1 MLFNQSINKIIP
13 LLCGGMLLASA
24 TVNAGTLPVITD
36 YNVGNIGIRV
46 NNNTVANSN
55 KISYD
60 LNPYFQSPDDFSFN
74 FGEFGYGEIG
84 NKNDFNFEFKKGF
97 LGSPIVSGDNFDATI
112 SFDTL
117 SVDSIFYG
125 ADISSL
131 PRITLADAV
140 TMFSASGQILG
151 KGDIELPDIS
161 QFYVKQGQVSAVPV
175 PAAAWLFAPALLGL
189 VGLRRKQRQLG

>member
-1 MLFNQSINKIIP
+1 
-13 LLCGGMLLASA
+13 MLLASA
-24 TVNAGTLPVITD
+24 TVNAGTLPVKTQ
-36 YNVGNIGIRV
+36 YTPSVIGIKV
-46 NNNTVANSN
+46 NNNTVAYSN

-60 LNPYFQSPDDFSFN
+60 LNSYFQSPDDFSFN
-74 FGEFGYGEIG
+74 FGEFGYNPIG
-84 NKNDFNFEFKKGF
+84 NLNDFNFEFEQGY

-125 ADISSL
+125 VDISSL

-140 TMFSASGQILG
+140 TMYNAGGQTIG
-151 KGDIELPDIS
+151 KGDLELPDIS
-161 QFYVKQGQVSAVPV
+161 QFYVKQGQVSAVHV